1 MSTENEAHSAVLG
14 SSNLSGL
21 PFSLLW
27 LIWILYI
34 SQSTHTVLYRHH
46 SVAGSPFAVDITI
59 QSHPVPGMHSYFTT
73 VE

>member
-1 MSTENEAHSAVLG
+1 MSIENEAHSAVLG

-27 LIWILYI
+27 L
-34 SQSTHTVLYRHH
+34 SHAFPSTHTVLYRHH

-59 QSHPVPGMHSYFTT
+59 QSHPVPGMHSYFTA